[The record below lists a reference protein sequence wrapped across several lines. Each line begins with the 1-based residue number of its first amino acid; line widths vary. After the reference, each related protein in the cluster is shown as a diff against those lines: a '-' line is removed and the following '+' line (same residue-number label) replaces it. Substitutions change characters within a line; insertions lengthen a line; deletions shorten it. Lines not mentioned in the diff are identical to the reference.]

1 MSTYE
6 ANKRSAPTRIAMRY
20 CKAWSTLLGP
30 LQRNERAS
38 MPYLR
43 WVGMLQYEVQIF
55 SPVNI

>member
-1 MSTYE
+1 
-6 ANKRSAPTRIAMRY
+6 MRY